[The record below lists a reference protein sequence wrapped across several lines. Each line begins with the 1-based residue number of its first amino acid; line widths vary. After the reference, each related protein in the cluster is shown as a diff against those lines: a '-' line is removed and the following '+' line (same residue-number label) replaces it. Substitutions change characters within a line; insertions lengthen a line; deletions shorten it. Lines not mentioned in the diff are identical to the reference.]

1 MWVLFPFV
9 TKIATIARTVPRS
22 NTIRRFIYIVYTIM
36 TTAIAK
42 DTDRK
47 LWQSDHPLQ
56 SWEWGEVRKKVG
68 ILVIRF
74 ITIDKEKRR
83 YFTVT
88 IHSIG
93 FGKTMAYLARS
104 VWPSEAELNVIIPV
118 LKTYNAIAL
127 KLEPDMYIEQSGEY
141 HIPLLYRHWNN
152 NGLEFVRSNASIFG
166 KHTFLVDLTPSE
178 EEILRRMKQKT
189 RYNIRIA
196 QKHDVVVKD
205 LSSSKE
211 GFDTFFS
218 LYQDTQHRQK
228 YLGHGKDYHRAVWD
242 GMKEKYSKLFVAFYK
257 GLPLAAYHIMYSDTR
272 AFYVYGGTS
281 SEQKQVMASNLLMWE
296 VIRDAKKQGK
306 RYFDMWGALSENY
319 DPKDP
324 WSGFHRFKEG
334 YGGRHMTYM
343 PTIDVVMDKLWYSL
357 FSLAW
362 PIRNKLLELK
372 SILTT
377 SHV

>member
-1 MWVLFPFV
+1 
-9 TKIATIARTVPRS
+9 
-22 NTIRRFIYIVYTIM
+22 M

-74 ITIDKEKRR
+74 ITTDKEKRR

-118 LKTYNAIAL
+118 LKTYKAIAL

-196 QKHDVVVKD
+196 QKHDVVVKN
-205 LSSSKE
+205 LSSLKE

-242 GMKEKYSKLFVAFYK
+242 GMKEKQSKLFVAFYK
-257 GLPLAAYHIMYSDTR
+257 GFPLAAYHVMYSDTR

-306 RYFDMWGALSENY
+306 RYFDMWGALPENY
-319 DPKDP
+319 DLKDP
-324 WSGFHRFKEG
+324 WVGFHRFKEG

-343 PTIDVVMDKLWYSL
+343 PTIDVVIDKPWYLL